1 MSSVQPE
8 VKESLRA
15 RDTPRNE
22 DEEAATVRS
31 SVATLIRSLSE
42 DRSKP
47 KAKEQEVLDVAT
59 AYFLKHGYQGA
70 SINAMARSSGISK
83 ESIYRYFS
91 SKKQLFEAVIGRE
104 LVEYQESLRRLSTSK
119 TIGLREALVTLA
131 ETVLGVVTTDRTR
144 ALRRLIFDEA
154 RRSPDVGQHYYK
166 IGPER
171 AYAAFEEVF
180 RSHRIE
186 SDFDPA
192 VLTRHLMA
200 MVSWRVMLEL
210 ECSVIGPPTSAE
222 MRRWVE
228 SVVDDF
234 MKAFLRS
241 K

>member
-1 MSSVQPE
+1 
-8 VKESLRA
+8 
-15 RDTPRNE
+15 
-22 DEEAATVRS
+22 
-31 SVATLIRSLSE
+31 
-42 DRSKP
+42 
-47 KAKEQEVLDVAT
+47 
-59 AYFLKHGYQGA
+59 
-70 SINAMARSSGISK
+70 
-83 ESIYRYFS
+83 
-91 SKKQLFEAVIGRE
+91 
-104 LVEYQESLRRLSTSK
+104 
-119 TIGLREALVTLA
+119 
-131 ETVLGVVTTDRTR
+131 
-144 ALRRLIFDEA
+144 
-154 RRSPDVGQHYYK
+154 VGQHYYK

-241 K
+241 T

>member
-1 MSSVQPE
+1 MSSAQPDL
-8 VKESLRA
+8 KEPLR
-15 RDTPRNE
+15 RRTETEEGSPRN
-22 DEEAATVRS
+22 
-31 SVATLIRSLSE
+31 VATLVRLLAE
-42 DRSKP
+42 RNAKP

-104 LVEYQESLRRLSTSK
+104 LVEYQESLRRLQAAK
-119 TIGLREALVTLA
+119 TLDLRNALIAVA
-131 ETVLGVVTTDRTR
+131 ETVLGVVTTDRTM

-154 RRSPDVGQHYYK
+154 RRSPDLGQHYYK

-171 AYAAFEEVF
+171 AFAAFEEIF
-180 RSHRIE
+180 KSHQSR

-192 VLTRHLMA
+192 ALSRHFVA
-200 MVSWRVMLEL
+200 MISWRVMLER
-210 ECSVIGPPTSAE
+210 ECAVLAAPTPEE

-228 SVVDDF
+228 SVVEDF
-234 MKAFLRS
+234 MKAFLRRE
-241 K
+241 

>member
-8 VKESLRA
+8 VKESLSA
-15 RDTPRNE
+15 RDAVRKA
-22 DEEAATVRS
+22 DEEEVH
-31 SVATLIRSLSE
+31 SVVAMIRSLSE
-42 DRSKP
+42 ARSKP

-104 LVEYQESLRRLSTSK
+104 LVEYQESLRRLSASK

-154 RRSPDVGQHYYK
+154 RRSADVGQHYYK

-180 RSHRIE
+180 RTHHVE

-192 VLTRHLMA
+192 VLSRHLMA

-210 ECSVIGPPTSAE
+210 ECAVIAAPTPAE
-222 MRRWVE
+222 RRRWIE

-234 MKAFLRS
+234 MQAFLRS

>member
-15 RDTPRNE
+15 RDTVRKA
-22 DEEAATVRS
+22 DEEDSVRS
-31 SVATLIRSLSE
+31 VAAMIRSLSE
-42 DRSKP
+42 ERSKP

-104 LVEYQESLRRLSTSK
+104 LMEYQESLQRLSTSK

-180 RSHRIE
+180 KAHHID
-186 SDFDPA
+186 SDYDAA
-192 VLTRHLMA
+192 VLSRHLMA

-210 ECSVIGPPTSAE
+210 ECAVIGAPTSDE
-222 MRRWVE
+222 MRRRIE

-241 K
+241 Q

>member
-1 MSSVQPE
+1 MSSAQPDL
-8 VKESLRA
+8 KELLR
-15 RDTPRNE
+15 RRTETEEGGSTRNV
-22 DEEAATVRS
+22 AALVRS
-31 SVATLIRSLSE
+31 LGERIA
-42 DRSKP
+42 KP

-104 LVEYQESLRRLSTSK
+104 LVEYQDSLRRLQAAKSLD
-119 TIGLREALVTLA
+119 LREALIAVA
-131 ETVLGVVTTDRTR
+131 EIVLGVVTTDRTM

-171 AYAAFEEVF
+171 AFAAFEEIF
-180 RSHRIE
+180 KSHQSRT
-186 SDFDPA
+186 DFDA
-192 VLTRHLMA
+192 AALSRHFVA
-200 MVSWRVMLEL
+200 MISWRVMLER
-210 ECSVIGPPTSAE
+210 ECAVLAAPTPEE

-228 SVVDDF
+228 SVVEDF
-234 MKAFLRS
+234 MKAFLRRE
-241 K
+241 